1 MKPYDEQNAQA
12 IIKFWQSKG
21 LSGFAISGWLA
32 NWNIESNLR
41 SNNAQNSYMK
51 KWGLTDEEYTQMV
64 DAGTWRTPDEKNA
77 DFAHDKCG
85 YGLAQWTSPGR
96 KQGLWDYARTISKSI
111 ADMVMQLEYAYIEY
125 TAPSFSATKNG
136 CESATSAGEA
146 AICIMTTYEKPASMN
161 DPAKQKERADMAE
174 EFYRIYFAS
183 EPQPQPKKHIILAL
197 SAGHYLYTA
206 GKRCDKSLD
215 PNETH
220 EWVLNARIADMLTN
234 LLSRYADIEILRL
247 DDPTGETPTSLKER
261 SDKSDLHNAD
271 FYLAIHHNA
280 AQQVFNGGGVVVYHY
295 PTDRNKEQATKLY
308 NDVVSANGL
317 VGNRSNPVVATDS
330 LWEVCA
336 PKADSLLLENGFMN
350 STVDTPIIL
359 TKEFAQKTAQ
369 GLCKFFVDYFGLKLK
384 ENGNVNDLIQEIK
397 SIRNNMNAL
406 GVELDKKLLE
416 LEDAVNGNNG

>member
-1 MKPYDEQNAQA
+1 MKPYDEASCQK
-12 IIKFWQSKG
+12 IISFWKGAG
-21 LSGFAISGWLA
+21 LSDFAICGWLS
-32 NWNIESNLR
+32 NWLIESGFR
-41 SNNAQNSYMK
+41 SDNAQNSKMNA
-51 KWGLTDEEYTQMV
+51 WGITDEEYVQRV
-64 DAGTWRTPDEKNA
+64 DDGTWISPDEKHA
-77 DFAHDKCG
+77 DFAHDGCG
-85 YGLAQWTSPGR
+85 MGLVQWTSSGR
-96 KQGLWDYARTISKSI
+96 KQGLWDYVRKNSKSI
-111 ADMVMQLEYAYIEY
+111 ADFQSQLDYAYIEY
-125 TAPSFSATKNG
+125 TSPSYKKTKEG
-136 CESATSAGEA
+136 LEA
-146 AICIMTTYEKPASMN
+146 AQSAYDAAIVIMTTFEKPASMN
-161 DPAKQKERADMAE
+161 DPAKQKERGDLAE
-174 EFYRIYFAS
+174 EFYQKYFS
-183 EPQPQPKKHIILAL
+183 EEPTPKKHIILAL

-280 AQQVFNGGGVVVYHY
+280 AKELFNGGGVVVYHY

-317 VGNRSNPVVATDS
+317 VGNRSNPVVAIDS

-384 ENGNVNDLIQEIK
+384 ENGNANDLIQEIK
-397 SIRNNMNAL
+397 SIRNNMRAL
-406 GVELDKKLLE
+406 ENELDQKIIE
-416 LEDAVNGNNG
+416 LEGVINGNDG